1 MPGRKDK
8 KKDRGEK
15 PKGGGGLASFLG
27 VGGMPEF
34 NDEDLE
40 AELLAMTGGGV
51 SKGKKKGSSSGGGG
65 ASLADIDK
73 MLSSAHK
80 LGEETGEGDDDE
92 DDDMDVDDADLLAE
106 LEGMEDDDDEGADD
120 SMEIT
125 VERPPVRQKPTPPAP
140 VKPAGKTSSSNNL
153 QIVNERL
160 SAYRSASAAAKAKGE
175 TSKVRRYERA
185 IGSMNEMVKDLK
197 AGKRV
202 NMEELPPEVFVPS
215 GGGGGGGASG
225 SGSLAS
231 KGKPQTEK
239 VDDDEFAELAEW
251 AGISTDKGKAEVA
264 APKAT
269 PSADISL
276 ISERLKMY
284 QEGLKAAETAGDS
297 SKIRRYKRSVETLTS
312 LQKDAKSG
320 RHVDMETIPPVINVP
335 VNQTTPTSSKPV
347 SKTTPAQTGNL
358 IDLDDPEFD
367 EFNLSEEDMAAMM
380 ASLPEQNKPVTTP
393 TRPPPIQATPPKVQS
408 VPMKPKPQAPPP
420 PAPKPQTM
428 PASSRPPGLIDLD
441 TPEFA
446 EFDLSEEDMELLA
459 SQLDMSK
466 NVQKTPPTAT
476 SAATPPVVTPPR
488 ETTQSLPTKMVRPV
502 GMGGPV
508 TKEQVL
514 LVLRERK
521 DQYMTAVRSAKA
533 KGDASGTKQYGSV
546 AIQFDKAIKSIEQGQ
561 PIDLSGTPPPP
572 PGFTSNY
579 NYDISKYKS
588 ATPAPAAMGTAP
600 QSAQGGG
607 GEGDS
612 DPGIPVPKTPLEGL
626 QQRLDKYKEGLKLA
640 SDKGESS
647 RVRRLGRIIKQYEEA
662 IRDTKAGK
670 FVNFEELPAP
680 PGYPPIPS
688 APRAQ
693 SRPAQSLPPSRVS
706 QPSGAGGRVKL
717 SVNEGQIRALKQRG
731 AEFQRAAREAKA
743 KGDKEKALGYLR
755 YYKGIEPMIAAAE
768 SGYPVDMTQVPPSP
782 YSDPSKATASK
793 GVLSHLEKAKEGDED
808 TFDLIEKQLEEQKD
822 ICSENAK
829 VYEKLVVF
837 IEAAAYRRALSEG
850 EVVNVAYSRVLFLG
864 TAGVGKS
871 SFKNSLMKL
880 PWDPKANSTI
890 ISDISC
896 VRPFAKGLLNEQW
909 EAVTHEAEIEAMAHL
924 FSAASKEKKYRSIL
938 NPDDVT
944 TAPTNN
950 PTRRKLDFVLGEVSK
965 IQVVQPPRQ
974 LEPHLLLHF
983 WDCGGQPAFLEIL
996 PVFLTSR
1003 TTFLLHF
1010 DASKDLN
1017 SKWKSVH
1024 HIDGARFDGEEVN
1037 VSTLSYMLNW
1047 MACVHSHLMKYGADG
1062 SISDYPRMFCI
1073 GTHGDLLTNERKEQV
1088 KIELISHYKNKEYVK
1103 LISDTLII
1111 DNTSSGKGESEDPN
1125 IEVVRRAIIEI
1136 TKYKLIVKTPI
1147 SWVLFCKVLQA
1158 LEENIVS
1165 ISQAEDVGAACNIS
1179 PEDVPQVLL
1188 FYHDLGAVLYY
1199 PQLEGLKEKVIVD
1212 PKFFIDALGKIFTF
1226 QASTTHEREW
1236 EIFHQYGILIQP
1248 LYTSVWKECGD
1259 LKPEDFIE
1267 VLLHFR
1273 LAAQVIIED
1282 QDICSSRYKQYF
1294 IPAILKLCQDNTIA
1308 THSKEVEVASPL
1320 HIKFET
1326 GFVPPGFFTRFVAV
1340 IAAHPNTTLYLEEGV
1355 YRNRVTFRYQE
1366 ERNRSIEHLTVT
1378 DQHDAI
1384 QINVHR
1390 PASHSDPVPLANVCQ
1405 DILVLLE
1412 DSAKEVENILQNCIG
1427 RGFEEL
1433 PKYSVSRSLR
1443 YICDDCPVSSKLH
1456 YLTPAKYQT
1465 SYLEVTCRVNT
1476 TYQPLTEKEKIWF
1489 TEKVPLKAEDQL
1501 HKTIIP
1507 DLVSVTT
1514 QKSPIGIF
1522 ESHFPQLCDAI
1533 ATEHNITRVSSHC
1546 ISLISD
1552 DVFDEAIKTT
1562 NPVYER
1568 AQALLREL
1576 RRHLKA
1582 SSDQHQY
1589 LLNLISIFHKIKDPI
1604 LSQIAD
1610 SMKSEL
1616 YTPLCWDYSYL
1627 EPLGLCPRVPN
1638 TIQLEN

>member
-829 VYEKLVVF
+829 VYEKL
-837 IEAAAYRRALSEG
+837 G
-850 EVVNVAYSRVLFLG
+850 NLG
-864 TAGVGKS
+864 
-871 SFKNSLMKL
+871 
-880 PWDPKANSTI
+880 
-890 ISDISC
+890 
-896 VRPFAKGLLNEQW
+896 
-909 EAVTHEAEIEAMAHL
+909 
-924 FSAASKEKKYRSIL
+924 AASQYKNMADTCQRDLLAIKGIRKQVREISTGPASSPIKVEQTTSLDALKLEFSLVQNAIKAGKKDPAIVQRGRSL
-938 NPDDVT
+938 Q
-944 TAPTNN
+944 
-950 PTRRKLDFVLGEVSK
+950 SK
-965 IQVVQPPRQ
+965 IQETKQRLQ
-974 LEPHLLLHF
+974 SDAGFRREYLS
-983 WDCGGQPAFLEIL
+983 AIAREI
-996 PVFLTSR
+996 
-1003 TTFLLHF
+1003 
-1010 DASKDLN
+1010 K
-1017 SKWKSVH
+1017 
-1024 HIDGARFDGEEVN
+1024 
-1037 VSTLSYMLNW
+1037 
-1047 MACVHSHLMKYGADG
+1047 
-1062 SISDYPRMFCI
+1062 
-1073 GTHGDLLTNERKEQV
+1073 
-1088 KIELISHYKNKEYVK
+1088 
-1103 LISDTLII
+1103 
-1111 DNTSSGKGESEDPN
+1111 
-1125 IEVVRRAIIEI
+1125 
-1136 TKYKLIVKTPI
+1136 
-1147 SWVLFCKVLQA
+1147 
-1158 LEENIVS
+1158 
-1165 ISQAEDVGAACNIS
+1165 
-1179 PEDVPQVLL
+1179 
-1188 FYHDLGAVLYY
+1188 
-1199 PQLEGLKEKVIVD
+1199 
-1212 PKFFIDALGKIFTF
+1212 
-1226 QASTTHEREW
+1226 
-1236 EIFHQYGILIQP
+1236 
-1248 LYTSVWKECGD
+1248 
-1259 LKPEDFIE
+1259 
-1267 VLLHFR
+1267 
-1273 LAAQVIIED
+1273 
-1282 QDICSSRYKQYF
+1282 
-1294 IPAILKLCQDNTIA
+1294 
-1308 THSKEVEVASPL
+1308 
-1320 HIKFET
+1320 
-1326 GFVPPGFFTRFVAV
+1326 
-1340 IAAHPNTTLYLEEGV
+1340 
-1355 YRNRVTFRYQE
+1355 
-1366 ERNRSIEHLTVT
+1366 
-1378 DQHDAI
+1378 
-1384 QINVHR
+1384 
-1390 PASHSDPVPLANVCQ
+1390 
-1405 DILVLLE
+1405 
-1412 DSAKEVENILQNCIG
+1412 
-1427 RGFEEL
+1427 
-1433 PKYSVSRSLR
+1433 
-1443 YICDDCPVSSKLH
+1443 
-1456 YLTPAKYQT
+1456 
-1465 SYLEVTCRVNT
+1465 
-1476 TYQPLTEKEKIWF
+1476 
-1489 TEKVPLKAEDQL
+1489 TEKVYEQQL
-1501 HKTIIP
+1501 VQAGRTGEAKII
-1507 DLVSVTT
+1507 
-1514 QKSPIGIF
+1514 QGRR
-1522 ESHFPQLCDAI
+1522 
-1533 ATEHNITRVSSHC
+1533 RVMENE
-1546 ISLISD
+1546 IS
-1552 DVFDEAIKTT
+1552 KMT
-1562 NPVYER
+1562 
-1568 AQALLREL
+1568 
-1576 RRHLKA
+1576 K
-1582 SSDQHQY
+1582 
-1589 LLNLISIFHKIKDPI
+1589 K
-1604 LSQIAD
+1604 
-1610 SMKSEL
+1610 
-1616 YTPLCWDYSYL
+1616 
-1627 EPLGLCPRVPN
+1627 
-1638 TIQLEN
+1638 